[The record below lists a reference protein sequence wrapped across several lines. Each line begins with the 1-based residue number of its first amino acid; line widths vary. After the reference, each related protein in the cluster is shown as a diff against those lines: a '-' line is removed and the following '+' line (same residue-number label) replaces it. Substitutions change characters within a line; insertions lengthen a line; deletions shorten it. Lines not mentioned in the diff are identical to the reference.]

1 MLKAIIF
8 DLDGTLTYTDAIHFS
23 IWQSWLQK
31 YGLNIDLSF
40 YQQNINGRHNP
51 DFLRQWLSGVSEEEI
66 QQLSD
71 DKEAYF
77 REIAQGQLQ
86 PLTGLFPLLDWL
98 KARQLKSA
106 VVTNAPRPNADFM
119 LKALK
124 LYDFWE
130 TVIVGEELPKAK
142 PDPYPYQEAL
152 RYLNIAPDEALVF
165 EDSPTGIC
173 SAVSAGIFTV
183 GISTT
188 HSDEILSEYGAE
200 LIIHDFSDP
209 RLKTIGVLDDI

>member
-1 MLKAIIF
+1 MLKAILF
-8 DLDGTLTYTDAIHFS
+8 DLDGTIAHTDTIHFS

-40 YQQNINGRHNP
+40 YQQNINGRHNQ
-51 DFLRQWLSGVSEEEI
+51 DFLRQWLSELSEEEI
-66 QQLSD
+66 QQFSN

-77 REIAQGQLQ
+77 REIAQDQLR
-86 PLTGLFPLLDWL
+86 PLMGLSTLLNWL
-98 KARQLKSA
+98 RDCQLKSA
-106 VVTNAPRPNADFM
+106 VVTNAPRANADFM

-124 LYDFWE
+124 LHDFWE

-152 RYLNIAPDEALVF
+152 RCLNIAPDEALVF
-165 EDSPTGIC
+165 EDSPTGIY
-173 SAVSAGIFTV
+173 SSVGAGIFTV

-188 HSDEILSEYGAE
+188 HSDRVLSECGAK

-209 RLKTIGVLDDI
+209 RLKTIGVLNNI